1 MAQVRQIAQQKGRV
15 QYGLQRFILDTPDDL
30 MKLPAKTVPG
40 STAYVIS
47 TGATYIHNN
56 KHVWVRMKTVS
67 FGSNGG
73 SSSDGSNTE
82 PGVGDIWDGGDIDTD
97 SSLDDAIIW
106 DGGGVT
112 NNPTDTPED
121 SEDIWDG
128 GNIDEDNSSN
138 NTDDGGE
145 I

>member
-1 MAQVRQIAQQKGRV
+1 MAQVRQIAQQRGSV

-30 MKLPAKTVPG
+30 KKLPAKTVPG

-56 KHVWVRMKTVS
+56 KNVWVRVKS
-67 FGSNGG
+67 ASSGSNSGDSNTGSGSGG
-73 SSSDGSNTE
+73 SSAT

-97 SSLDDAIIW
+97 SSYDEVIIW
-106 DGGGVT
+106 DGGDVDGVEGTT
-112 NNPTDTPED
+112 NTEQ
-121 SEDIWDG
+121 
-128 GNIDEDNSSN
+128 DNG
-138 NTDDGGE
+138 DGGE

>member
-1 MAQVRQIAQQKGRV
+1 MAQVRQIAQQRGSV

-30 MKLPAKTVPG
+30 KKLPAKTVPG

-56 KHVWVRMKTVS
+56 KNVWVRVKS
-67 FGSNGG
+67 ASSGSNSGDSNTGSGNGG
-73 SSSDGSNTE
+73 SSTT

-97 SSLDDAIIW
+97 SSYDEVIIW
-106 DGGGVT
+106 DGGDVDGVEGT
-112 NNPTDTPED
+112 ANTEQ
-121 SEDIWDG
+121 DIK
-128 GNIDEDNSSN
+128 
-138 NTDDGGE
+138 DGGE

>member
-1 MAQVRQIAQQKGRV
+1 MAQVRQIAQQRGSV

-30 MKLPAKTVPG
+30 KKLPAKTVPG

-56 KHVWVRMKTVS
+56 KNVWVRVKS
-67 FGSNGG
+67 ASSGSNGG
-73 SSSDGSNTE
+73 SSGDSNTGSGNGGSSAT

-97 SSLDDAIIW
+97 SSYDEIIFW
-106 DGGGVT
+106 DGGDVDGVENTT
-112 NNPTDTPED
+112 NTEQ
-121 SEDIWDG
+121 
-128 GNIDEDNSSN
+128 DNG
-138 NTDDGGE
+138 DGGE